1 MSRFNAFPLLA
12 TKVIKAG
19 NGVDDDS
26 IRIQSI
32 LNSANN
38 EVVSFEAGKTY
49 VISSSVTVDVS
60 KIKGIIGNNARFV
73 VKNDVPVFKV
83 QGRKNTA
90 GARPGEPV
98 NEQIKRT
105 EMSPFITGIQVY
117 SEQTPYI
124 GTGLQISGTFGL
136 IVSQCHFFNLKK
148 GIELININRNL
159 IFSENHIWGCNICAH
174 WNDTNIHQQNFVNN
188 HLTITEYGILV
199 ENGSVH
205 NFQIASNDIEGSPG
219 FSNINLIKFYGYDF
233 SQIQITGNSI
243 EEHMGATGALLHLES
258 PTSKRFIA
266 SISGN
271 EFSGSAKEAIKI
283 INGQV
288 VTINGNNFSSLG
300 DYAINFIGG
309 YIQDVNITGNNF
321 SNNKDYTRNMGGIFI
336 ESNNRIRNVVISSN
350 TFADLAKKIIVI
362 KGQNNT
368 KKVRI
373 DRLNI
378 VNNSGNMTN
387 ITGVVPG
394 FGVDI
399 GEYTSETRELS
410 FIGNQFRTDGRASE
424 KGISIKVAPSNAEY
438 CVIIKNNVVSG
449 VTSGMA
455 DADIYDLPQ
464 PEPDRI
470 IIADNLKTIY

>member
-49 VISSSVTVDVS
+49 VLNSSIIVDVQ
-60 KIKGIIGNNARFV
+60 KVKGIIGNNARFV
-73 VKNDVPVFKV
+73 VKNDIPVFKI
-83 QGRKNTA
+83 QGNKNTA

-148 GIELININRNL
+148 GIELINYNRNL

-174 WNDTNIHQQNFVNN
+174 WNATNTHQQNFVNN
-188 HLTITEYGILV
+188 HLTVTGYGILV
-199 ENGSVH
+199 ENGSAH
-205 NFQIASNDIEGSPG
+205 NFQIASNDIEGYSG
-219 FSNINLIKFYGYDF
+219 NINLIKFYGNDH
-233 SQIQITGNSI
+233 SQIQITGNAI
-243 EEHMGATGALLHLES
+243 EEHMAATGALLHLERR
-258 PTSKRFIA
+258 TSGRFIA
-266 SISGN
+266 TISGN

-283 INGQV
+283 INGQF

-309 YIQDVNITGNNF
+309 YISDVNITGNNF
-321 SNNKDYTRNMGGIFI
+321 SNGYTRNMGGIFI
-336 ESNNRIRNVVISSN
+336 ESDNRIKDVVISSN
-350 TFADLAKKIIVI
+350 TFVNLAKKIFVI
-362 KGQNNT
+362 KGQNDT

-378 VNNSGNMTN
+378 VNNSGSMFNS
-387 ITGVVPG
+387 TGVVPG

-410 FIGNQFRTDGRASE
+410 FIGNQFRIDGKNSE
-424 KGISIKVAPSNAEY
+424 KGLSIKVAPSYAV

-449 VTSGMA
+449 VTSRMA
-455 DADIYDLPQ
+455 VADIYDLPQ
-464 PEPDRI
+464 PEQDRI
-470 IIADNLKTIY
+470 IIADNLKTTD

>member
-73 VKNDVPVFKV
+73 VKNDIPVFKI
-83 QGRKNTA
+83 QGNKTTA
-90 GARPGEPV
+90 GAIPGEPV

-159 IFSENHIWGCNICAH
+159 IFSENHIWDCDICAH
-174 WNDTNIHQQNFVNN
+174 WNDTNSHQQNFVNN

-205 NFQIASNDIEGSPG
+205 NFQIASNNIEGYSR
-219 FSNINLIKFYGYDF
+219 NINLIKFYGNDF

-243 EEHMGATGALLHLES
+243 EEHMVGTGALLHLES
-258 PTSKRFIA
+258 PTSKRFTA
-266 SISGN
+266 TISGN
-271 EFSGSAKEAIKI
+271 EFSSSAKEAIKI

-288 VTINGNNFSSLG
+288 VTINGNNFSGIG

-309 YIQDVNITGNNF
+309 YIIDVNITGNNF
-321 SNNKDYTRNMGGIFI
+321 SNNLTRNMGGIFI
-336 ESNNRIRNVVISSN
+336 ESDNRINNVVISSN
-350 TFADLAKKIIVI
+350 TFADLVKKIIVI
-362 KGQNNT
+362 KGQNDT

-378 VNNSGNMTN
+378 VNNSGRMYNSTA
-387 ITGVVPG
+387 TEVVPG

-410 FIGNQFRTDGRASE
+410 FIGNQFRIDGTTSE
-424 KGISIKVAPSNAEY
+424 KGLSIKVAPSLTRH

-449 VTSGMA
+449 VTSKMA
-455 DADIYDLPQ
+455 DADIYNLPE